1 MLALTVWVSYLKG
14 SMMKAAWYS
23 RNGEAVDVMTLG
35 DLPTPQPADGEVLVK
50 LATSGVNPSD
60 VKSRKTR
67 PLTDAEI
74 IPHSD
79 GAGVIDAVG
88 AGVPASRIGERVW
101 IWNGQWQRPWGTACE
116 YIALPSPQ
124 AVALPDHI
132 DFAAAACFGIP
143 ALTAIQAIRLAGDL
157 KGKTVLVIAASSA
170 VGHYAAQLAVL
181 QGARVIGTVGSE
193 AKAAHVRSVGVQ
205 EVIHYKTESVS
216 ERVKAITQGQGVD
229 VVIDMDFSTSHRLTA
244 DGSLKRH
251 GTLVCYGSN
260 VPGDLAVNFRPLL
273 WNSITMKFFLVYDLT
288 PEDRE
293 HGLRYLTQLLQDKA
307 LVHAVAAQYPLQDI
321 IKAHQAV
328 ESGQVMGNVVI
339 TL

>member
-1 MLALTVWVSYLKG
+1 
-14 SMMKAAWYS
+14 MKAAWYS
-23 RNGEAVDVMTLG
+23 HNGEAVDVLKFG
-35 DLPTPQPADGEVLVK
+35 ELPTPQPAAGEVRVK

-67 PLTDAEI
+67 PITDAEI

-88 AGVPASRIGERVW
+88 TGVSSARIGERVW

-116 YIALPSPQ
+116 FITLPEQQ

-143 ALTAIQAIRLAGDL
+143 ALTAVQAIHLAGDL
-157 KGKTVLVIAASSA
+157 KDKTVLVVAASSA

-193 AKAAHVRSVGVQ
+193 AKAEHVRRVGVH

-216 ERVKAITQGQGVD
+216 DKIKQLTQGQGVD
-229 VVIDMDFSTSHRLTA
+229 VVIDMDFSTSHQFTA

-260 VPGDLAVNFRPLL
+260 VASEVAVNFRPLL
-273 WNSITMKFFLVYDLT
+273 WNSIQMKFFLVYDLK
-288 PEDRE
+288 PQDRE
-293 HGLRYLTQLLQDKA
+293 HGLRYLTELLHKNV

-321 IKAHQAV
+321 VKAHQAV